1 MHRDSPAW
9 LPADYTYGHGTIFHA
24 ALSITVIAPRKLC
37 TGARAAFPLGP
48 LCSSDDAMIPITAI
62 TRSISG
68 QAWRWRGGNME
79 LEGEPRLDNL
89 VDQLLLSR
97 GVERDDLER
106 QRRPTLRGFLPD
118 PSIFRDMDTAA
129 ARLASAVE
137 AGEAIAVYGDYDV
150 DGATSAALLIRMLR
164 DLGIAARAY
173 IPDRLLEGYGPSG
186 QALVRLKNEGAQLII
201 TVDCGAMAYEA
212 LAAAA
217 AAGAEV
223 IVVDHHKC
231 AHELPIA
238 AALVN
243 PNRLD
248 EDEDAAAFGHLAAVG
263 VAFLLAV
270 ATLRT
275 LRGRGFFDRRAA
287 PDLMALLD
295 LVALGTVADVAQIR
309 GLNRA
314 FVAQGLRIMAQ
325 RQNVGLSA
333 LIDASRLTRAPTCSD
348 LGFALG
354 PRINAAGRVGDAS
367 LGVRLLTTLDPGE
380 ARAISA
386 QLCALNDERRGIE
399 QVVQEEAEAQVA
411 AQHNRAV
418 LVLAGRGWHPGV
430 IGIVAGRIKEKTG
443 KPAVVIAL
451 ESDGEGEA
459 SGNGKGSGRSITGVD
474 LGAAIIA
481 AREAGLLIAGG
492 GHAMACGLTVAPAMV
507 APFADWLEDRLA
519 REVGLGRAG
528 QTLLLDLSLAP
539 RGMTPDLIETL
550 DQAGPFGMG
559 WPGPRVAVGPVRLI
573 KCDLVGTDHVRMIAS
588 GGDGRSFKAIAF
600 RAAQSELGQ
609 TLLHGARGRQF
620 WLAGRAKIDDWGSR
634 PPAELHVEDAAFA
647 D

>member
-1 MHRDSPAW
+1 
-9 LPADYTYGHGTIFHA
+9 
-24 ALSITVIAPRKLC
+24 
-37 TGARAAFPLGP
+37 
-48 LCSSDDAMIPITAI
+48 MIPVTAI
-62 TRSISG
+62 ASSISG
-68 QAWRWRGGNME
+68 LAWHWRGGNME
-79 LEGEPRLDNL
+79 IKGEGGLDNL

-97 GVERDDLER
+97 GVARDDLER
-106 QRRPTLRGFLPD
+106 QRRPTLRAFLPD

-129 ARLASAVE
+129 ARLSDAVE
-137 AGEAIAVYGDYDV
+137 AGQAIAVYGDYDV

-186 QALVRLKNEGAQLII
+186 EALVRLKNEGAQLII

-231 AHELPIA
+231 GAELPRA

-248 EDEDAAAFGHLAAVG
+248 EDDEAAAFGHLAAVG
-263 VAFLLAV
+263 VAFLLGV

-275 LRGRGFFDRRAA
+275 LRGRGFFERRAA

-325 RQNVGLSA
+325 RQNVGLAA
-333 LIDASRLTRAPTCSD
+333 LIDASRLNRAPTCSD

-354 PRINAAGRVGDAS
+354 PRINAAGRVGDAG
-367 LGVRLLTTLDPGE
+367 LGVRLLTTLDADE
-380 ARAISA
+380 ARTIAA
-386 QLCALNDERRGIE
+386 QLCRLNDERRAIE
-399 QVVQEEAEAQVA
+399 QIVQEEAEAQMA

-418 LVLAGRGWHPGV
+418 LVLAARGWHPGV
-430 IGIVAGRIKEKTG
+430 IGIVAGRIKEKSG

-451 ESDGEGEA
+451 EGDEA
-459 SGNGKGSGRSITGVD
+459 GNGKGSGRSIAGVD
-474 LGAAIIA
+474 LGAAVIA
-481 AREAGLLIAGG
+481 AREAGLLKAGG
-492 GHAMACGLTVAPAMV
+492 GHAMACGLTIAPEMLG
-507 APFADWLEDRLA
+507 PFAEWLDERLA
-519 REVGLGRAG
+519 REVSLGRTG
-528 QTLLLDLSLAP
+528 QSLLLDLSLTP
-539 RGMTPDLIETL
+539 RGLTPDLIETL
-550 DQAGPFGMG
+550 EQAGPFGMG
-559 WPGPRVAVGPVRLI
+559 WPGPRVAVGPVRLV

-588 GGDGRSFKAIAF
+588 GSDGRSFKAIAF

-609 TLLHGARGRQF
+609 TLLHGTRGRQL
-620 WLAGRAKIDDWGSR
+620 WLAGRARIDDWGSR
-634 PPAELHVEDAAFA
+634 PAAELHVDDAAFA